1 MNCYPDTL
9 MTKTIHSSG
18 QRALVATLTEARKA
32 AGISQSELA
41 ERLHCHQSMI
51 ARIESGERRIDVVE
65 LIVITRAVG
74 IDAAKVVAS
83 VSAAVDDDLR
93 L

>member
-1 MNCYPDTL
+1 MS
-9 MTKTIHSSG
+9 KTIHSSA
-18 QRALVATLTEARKA
+18 QQALVAGLTRMRKEA
-32 AGISQSELA
+32 GLSQMMLA

-65 LIVITRAVG
+65 LVIIARAIGVSPDAVLMEVVPYVG
-74 IDAAKVVAS
+74 
-83 VSAAVDDDLR
+83 DDLR

>member
-1 MNCYPDTL
+1 MS
-9 MTKTIHSSG
+9 KTIHSLA
-18 QRALVATLTEARKA
+18 QQALVAALARMRKEM
-32 AGISQSELA
+32 GLSQMTLA

-65 LIVITRAVG
+65 LVIIARAIGVSPH
-74 IDAAKVVAS
+74 AVLTEVVPHIG
-83 VSAAVDDDLR
+83 DDLR